1 MSDLMRH
8 LLRKKIV
15 PAVLSILFG
24 AVLII
29 AGREALD
36 LMVKVAGWFLIA
48 GAVGLV
54 ALYFFRPDRDPSN
67 AAITWPMAGMA
78 ALAGFVLIHFAG
90 AVVDF
95 FPILMGVSLVLNGLS
110 NLAEAAVDRE
120 NRILSGVIGVLVV
133 IFGLLIVAR
142 RGVLASAMVIYM
154 GIFLVL
160 SGIMDL
166 WLLHTVKRELL

>member
-1 MSDLMRH
+1 MNDLMRH

-78 ALAGFVLIHFAG
+78 ALA
-90 AVVDF
+90 
-95 FPILMGVSLVLNGLS
+95 M
-110 NLAEAAVDRE
+110 
-120 NRILSGVIGVLVV
+120 
-133 IFGLLIVAR
+133 
-142 RGVLASAMVIYM
+142 
-154 GIFLVL
+154 
-160 SGIMDL
+160 IMY
-166 WLLHTVKRELL
+166 ELEL